1 MSELIGKTLG
11 SYRITEE
18 VGRGGMTTVYK
29 GHHLYKDQLV
39 AIKVLSSNLA
49 HDPMVIS
56 RFRREAK
63 VLHKLHHP
71 HIIPILD
78 YGEVNDRPYIVM
90 PFVTAGTLR
99 DRLRKGPLKPLEGA
113 RLMNQ
118 VSSAL
123 EFAHQNGVIHRDLKP
138 SNIMLDSDGNA
149 LLTDFGIAH
158 VFDLSQNLTGSALIG
173 TPAYMSPE
181 QVAGEPVGAQSDQ
194 YSLGVLLYQ
203 LATGQLPYIGD
214 TPLSIAIKH
223 LREPTPQPREISANL
238 PELIE
243 AVLLKSME
251 KDPTKRFSSVA
262 KMNDAFQQALVESLD
277 SAGMTRPKP
286 EPHDDIT
293 VRFETLFDERRKV
306 TEVKSWLIAR
316 RVALGI
322 ALIILIV
329 FAWPLASRE
338 LFSVFP
344 KDVRAGEEDSLTIP
358 YAKQTELM
366 ATINALSTANATYL
380 GPGIESGIVDTA
392 VAETLAAMEVAP
404 SEVEISDTPDQT
416 QAVILGSTPTN
427 VETVTNT
434 LSITAGSSSTPSQPP
449 TKTLTESLGPSPTP
463 TDIPT
468 SGPSPTQTIAGT
480 VMLSD
485 TPTPTST
492 ITPTK
497 TNTPTLTPTRTS
509 THTQTPKLVTM
520 HVGDLD
526 GYSTSLGNTWTA
538 TVTIT
543 IHDTNHNP
551 IANANVSGEWNMGGL
566 GTVGCVT
573 SSDGTCST
581 TSDPI
586 QKKDKEIIFFVNN
599 VSHGSLTYTLTD
611 NHDPD
616 GDSNGTEIII
626 GKN

>member
-1 MSELIGKTLG
+1 M
-11 SYRITEE
+11 
-18 VGRGGMTTVYK
+18 
-29 GHHLYKDQLV
+29 
-39 AIKVLSSNLA
+39 A
-49 HDPMVIS
+49 
-56 RFRREAK
+56 
-63 VLHKLHHP
+63 
-71 HIIPILD
+71 
-78 YGEVNDRPYIVM
+78 
-90 PFVTAGTLR
+90 
-99 DRLRKGPLKPLEGA
+99 
-113 RLMNQ
+113 
-118 VSSAL
+118 
-123 EFAHQNGVIHRDLKP
+123 
-138 SNIMLDSDGNA
+138 
-149 LLTDFGIAH
+149 
-158 VFDLSQNLTGSALIG
+158 
-173 TPAYMSPE
+173 
-181 QVAGEPVGAQSDQ
+181 
-194 YSLGVLLYQ
+194 
-203 LATGQLPYIGD
+203 
-214 TPLSIAIKH
+214 
-223 LREPTPQPREISANL
+223 
-238 PELIE
+238 
-243 AVLLKSME
+243 

-262 KMNDAFQQALVESLD
+262 EMNEAFQQALVASLD
-277 SAGMTRPKP
+277 SAGMMQPKI
-286 EPHDDIT
+286 EPFDEIT
-293 VRFETLFDERRKV
+293 VRFETLFDERRKETV
-306 TEVKSWLIAR
+306 VKSWLIAR

-404 SEVEISDTPDQT
+404 SEVEVSDTPDQT
-416 QAVILGSTPTN
+416 QALILGSTPTN

-449 TKTLTESLGPSPTP
+449 TKTLTESPGPSPTP

-468 SGPSPTQTIAGT
+468 SGPSPTQTITGT

-485 TPTPTST
+485 TATPTS
-492 ITPTK
+492 TPTK

-509 THTQTPKLVTM
+509 THTQTPKPVTM

-551 IANANVSGEWNMGGL
+551 VANANVSGEWNMGDL
-566 GTVGCVT
+566 GAVGCTT

-581 TSDPI
+581 NSDPI
-586 QKKDKEIIFFVNN
+586 LKKDKEIIFSVNN
-599 VSHGSLTYTLTD
+599 VSHGSLTYKSTD

-626 GKN
+626 SKN